1 MAQAIVGPNNIYLK
15 SYGNIN
21 KKSINFI
28 GLGEYHREFNTGFFG
43 IGSEILQANDMRKI
57 PVDELLLAIGK
68 KAKENKKCVD
78 IYLEKQR
85 LDNKDETYIKIE
97 DKSNMLKQLKY
108 KLHNCILK
116 PKKENSQRIKQECF
130 LGCENIR
137 VHSVDLRQY
146 LYSNSTL
153 QNKLEK
159 YDEIKKY
166 LNEFQDWLL
175 GSNIGNTEEDEKNML
190 NTYIINNEIMTSEEA
205 KRWHYNFKKTLEL
218 IHKREKKFNNQE
230 YIQEIKNIIKKIHV
244 EYITQIHEK
253 GGIKKYDIFFIQIDY
268 YFILRMVAPFN
279 YNERSYRCNKELS
292 GSIDPRYIIYISG
305 DYHTF
310 YVSIVLNILSGSI
323 KDHIDDYIKNEVE
336 KLVDTIVNKKENRKE
351 VKLTEIKKDN
361 DTEYNNVGE
370 LVDKFLDIP
379 VTEEKTSSSNPVI
392 EI

>member
-1 MAQAIVGPNNIYLK
+1 M
-15 SYGNIN
+15 
-21 KKSINFI
+21 
-28 GLGEYHREFNTGFFG
+28 E
-43 IGSEILQANDMRKI
+43 KI

-68 KAKENKKCVD
+68 KAKENNKCVD

-97 DKSNMLKQLKY
+97 DKSSMLTQLKY

-166 LNEFQDWLL
+166 LNDLQDWLL
-175 GSNIGNTEEDEKNML
+175 GSNIGHTEEEEQNML
-190 NTYIINNEIMTSEEA
+190 NKYIINNEIMTFEEVN
-205 KRWHYNFKKTLEL
+205 RWHDNFKRTLEL
-218 IHKREKKFNNQE
+218 IHKREKKFNNQK
-230 YIQEIKNIIKKIHV
+230 YIQEIKDIIKKIHV
-244 EYITQIHEK
+244 EYITQMYQKGRIEK
-253 GGIKKYDIFFIQIDY
+253 SKIFLIQIDY
-268 YFILRMVAPFN
+268 YFILRMIVPFD
-279 YNERSYRCNKELS
+279 YSKRSYRCKKELP
-292 GSIDPRYIIYISG
+292 GSIDPKYIIYISG

-323 KDHIDDYIKNEVE
+323 KDNIDDYIKKEV
-336 KLVDTIVNKKENRKE
+336 KKFVDTIVNKKEDRKE

-361 DTEYNNVGE
+361 DTKYDNVGE

-392 EI
+392 PVIEI